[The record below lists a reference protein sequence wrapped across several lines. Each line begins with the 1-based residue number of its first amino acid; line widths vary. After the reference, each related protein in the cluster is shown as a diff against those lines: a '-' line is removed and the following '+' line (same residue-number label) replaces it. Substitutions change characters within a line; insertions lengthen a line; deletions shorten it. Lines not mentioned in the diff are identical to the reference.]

1 MTTTTI
7 IVAVLASLF
16 VLVAVTFTLQQI
28 EKTNRDRKA
37 LVAALK
43 SQTRNFYH
51 LLEGFPEGFL
61 SRDLK
66 LLVGQCL
73 NDGLDQLLR
82 LEPRNPQ
89 HQEDKRQLEEK
100 LAQIHTSSSETAN
113 YQPLVDANQIQEVQK
128 LLNSL
133 YNVVQRLNKTKR
145 LSTLQTEQYGRQ
157 IKRLALRV
165 ALDAHSSQ
173 AQQALAAG
181 KPRLAIHHYGLAID
195 KLSKNNT
202 DGSYNAQIAAYQ
214 QRRDDLES
222 QANQQPVKADDEAV
236 NGAWKEFEENQD
248 ENAWKK
254 KNVYD

>member
-1 MTTTTI
+1 MTSTTI

-43 SQTRNFYH
+43 SQTRNFHY

-73 NDGLDQLLR
+73 HDGLDQLLK

-89 HQEDKRQLEEK
+89 HQQEKQQLEEK
-100 LAQIHTSSSETAN
+100 LAQVRAQPDEAAR
-113 YQPLVDANQIQEVQK
+113 YQPLSDAAQIQEVQK

-133 YNVVQRLNKTKR
+133 YNVVQRLHQSKR
-145 LSTLQTEQYGRQ
+145 LSALQADQYGRQ
-157 IKRLALRV
+157 VKRLATRV
-165 ALDAHSSQ
+165 ALDAHLSS
-173 AQQALAAG
+173 AQQAKAAG
-181 KPRLAIHHYGLAID
+181 KPRLAIHHYSLAID
-195 KLSKNNT
+195 KMNKDNA
-202 DGSYNAQIAAYQ
+202 DGSYTAQIAACQ
-214 QRRDDLES
+214 QRKNDLET
-222 QANQQPVKADDEAV
+222 QAEQQGAGDEAV
-236 NGAWKEFEENQD
+236 KDEWKEFNEQKED
-248 ENAWKK
+248 AWKK
-254 KNVYD
+254 KAIYD